1 MSIAYVVPQGFCEA
15 ETEAQRSQVMF
26 KAPKVM
32 RGRARVEARM
42 DLAGNL
48 SVFHDKQ
55 VTRMLN
61 KAASSVFI
69 TVKSN

>member
-1 MSIAYVVPQGFCEA
+1 
-15 ETEAQRSQVMF
+15 MF

-32 RGRARVEARM
+32 RGRARVEARR

-55 VTRMLN
+55 VTHMLN
-61 KAASSVFI
+61 KAASAVFI